1 MKAKISKGAG
11 FRGVVNYL
19 LDKERGTI
27 IGGNMAATTQAGL
40 SAEFGA
46 VRCQRPD
53 IAKPVWHVSLSLP
66 PGDNLSVEQWREV
79 AADFLKKMDVKD
91 NQYCIV
97 RHRDKAHQHVHIVLN
112 RVTTNGGV
120 WYADRDVYRAIEATR
135 QLEAEK
141 DYLRPTSDRDYTD
154 KKFRAT
160 KREDARRAKGQDIPR
175 QQVHDAIRR
184 VIDNAPQKLTTRDFI
199 EKLRAEGIEARP
211 NIASTGRVN
220 GFSFSFG
227 EHKYT
232 GSKVGAKWAQLQQ
245 EIDYQPSRDNAYL
258 LEMIGRKPQDT
269 AFSPAE
275 FEKYRE
281 VIDKYMTNPTIAVDL
296 RDNIQRIG
304 VDGLTRGLKDLNSA
318 HYQQL
323 AALYD
328 EQREAWAKIRT
339 QRPPMR
345 LTARDMTAAA
355 VMFAVS
361 PALGALVILP
371 YAIDKLIR
379 LHRRAEAADIS
390 KQISDTK
397 AEIIQN
403 NRRRDALKELR
414 EGTEQFKEEQQKMK
428 QEERNIIRDNVK
440 NRINTTAAE
449 NKDFS
454 NYIDYINQSRIRDTQ
469 PTYDELA
476 SMYEREAWRKN
487 NAVLRGT
494 DTMLAAAVSAA
505 NDRPENRAL
514 YILPMVFDALSKVG
528 GVDDRIDG
536 QTLDRA
542 IQDFGTQD
550 IASQYVHAELEAV
563 QAEEIEL

>member
-1 MKAKISKGAG
+1 
-11 FRGVVNYL
+11 
-19 LDKERGTI
+19 
-27 IGGNMAATTQAGL
+27 
-40 SAEFGA
+40 
-46 VRCQRPD
+46 
-53 IAKPVWHVSLSLP
+53 
-66 PGDNLSVEQWREV
+66 
-79 AADFLKKMDVKD
+79 MD
-91 NQYCIV
+91 
-97 RHRDKAHQHVHIVLN
+97 
-112 RVTTNGGV
+112 
-120 WYADRDVYRAIEATR
+120 
-135 QLEAEK
+135 
-141 DYLRPTSDRDYTD
+141 
-154 KKFRAT
+154 
-160 KREDARRAKGQDIPR
+160 
-175 QQVHDAIRR
+175 
-184 VIDNAPQKLTTRDFI
+184 
-199 EKLRAEGIEARP
+199 
-211 NIASTGRVN
+211 
-220 GFSFSFG
+220 
-227 EHKYT
+227 
-232 GSKVGAKWAQLQQ
+232 
-245 EIDYQPSRDNAYL
+245 
-258 LEMIGRKPQDT
+258 
-269 AFSPAE
+269 
-275 FEKYRE
+275 
-281 VIDKYMTNPTIAVDL
+281 NPTIAVDL
-296 RDNIQRIG
+296 RDDIKRIG
-304 VDGLTRGLKDLNSA
+304 VNKLTRGLKDLNTA

-328 EQREAWAKIRT
+328 EQKTAWQKIRA

-355 VMFAVS
+355 VMFALS
-361 PALGALVILP
+361 PALGALVVLP
-371 YAIDKLIR
+371 YALDRLIR

-454 NYIDYINQSRIRDTQ
+454 NYIDYINQSGIRETQ

-476 SMYEREAWRKN
+476 AMYEREAWSKN

-494 DTMLAAAVSAA
+494 DTMIAAAVSAA

-514 YILPMVFDALSKVG
+514 YILPMVFDALSKVE

-563 QAEEIEL
+563 QAEEIELLKQARERNSELIFSIKKQDLAEDTLSEPKINRLTGKVTLDSEEYNKLAAVYKDYHNMRDSYDMTQMQRYHDGNERRELEKDIKEITNRLNDANRVNKSLSDRCNEAENKTVELSEKLEIIETYITANGLDKALADWISAKEALENQMQDIARSMGDFSEMEM